1 MDSRP
6 AAFLEIIAYF
16 ICSPRGRRR
25 RGKGTNSRERRMVSD
40 SGWRK
45 AQWAEDRSLTLGTH
59 LGQAGD
65 IQGQDIVWEPI
76 LASLFCLFVYAF

>member
-1 MDSRP
+1 
-6 AAFLEIIAYF
+6 
-16 ICSPRGRRR
+16 
-25 RGKGTNSRERRMVSD
+25 MVSD

-76 LASLFCLFVYAF
+76 LASLFLFVCLCILINCFMTALLKLVTFIVA